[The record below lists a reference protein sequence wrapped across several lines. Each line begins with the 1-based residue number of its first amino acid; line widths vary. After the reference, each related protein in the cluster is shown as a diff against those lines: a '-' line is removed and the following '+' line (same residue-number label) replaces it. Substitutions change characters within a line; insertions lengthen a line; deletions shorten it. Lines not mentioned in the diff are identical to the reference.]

1 MRPRSALPALGLFLA
16 AALAAQEYPPG
27 TFELTPKRDLGLQP
41 VPLVVPGRFAGEVPG
56 DITLNMPP
64 GFSARVFASTGLV
77 GPRSMAWSPDG
88 VLHVASMRLR
98 SEVVALPDG
107 DGDGVAD
114 EWYVAA
120 GGFRW
125 LHSITF
131 FAGDLY
137 AADTHVLV
145 RLSDGDG
152 DGVYEERVELAPLP
166 EADDD
171 LHPARTVV
179 IDELREKIY
188 VNVGSTCDVCREETP
203 ERAAVLEFDL
213 DGSNRRVF
221 ASGLRNATGLEL
233 HPSTNEL
240 WGVVNGHDREGS
252 RLPPERIDI
261 IRDGGFYGWPFAYA
275 YRSWVDFSVF
285 QYTPVLPITRQD
297 SLLVASVPRPVAL
310 APARL
315 APMGIHFYT
324 SDRFP
329 PEYRNAAFI
338 AFRSGHR
345 AAVPGYKVM
354 VLFVEPDGSGA
365 VLADFMTGL
374 GPLVRNPAAA
384 PGEGVRGQ
392 PVGVLSDAG
401 GNLYVTSDFVNDMVI
416 RVTFQTATAIEE
428 AAAEPAEFELE
439 AAFPNP
445 FNARTAIRYSLH
457 AGADV
462 ELALFDV
469 TGRRVATLFDGLQ
482 TAGMHAVFWN
492 GRTDSGIEAASGVYF
507 YRLQV
512 GDRQRSR
519 KLLLLR

>member
-1 MRPRSALPALGLFLA
+1 MRPRRALPTLVLFFS

-27 TFELTPKRDLGLQP
+27 TLELTPTWDLGLQP
-41 VPLVVPGRFAGEVPG
+41 SPLVVPERFEVEIPG

-64 GFSARVFASTGLV
+64 GFSAQVFASTGLV
-77 GPRSMAWSPDG
+77 GPRFMAWSPDG

-98 SEVVALPDG
+98 SEVVALPDR

-125 LHSITF
+125 LHSIAF

-145 RLSDGDG
+145 RLSDLDG
-152 DGVYEERVELAPLP
+152 DGVFEERAELAPLP
-166 EADDD
+166 EADGD
-171 LHPARTVV
+171 LHPTRTVV
-179 IDELREKIY
+179 IDELRRKIY
-188 VNVGSTCDVCREETP
+188 VNVGSTCDLCREATP
-203 ERAAVLEFDL
+203 ERAAVLEFDF

-221 ASGLRNATGLEL
+221 ASGLRNATGLAL
-233 HPSTNEL
+233 HPSKNEL

-275 YRSWVDFSVF
+275 HRSWVDFSVL
-285 QYTPVLPITRQD
+285 QYAPVLPITRDD
-297 SLLVASVPRPVAL
+297 SLLVASIPRPVAL

-324 SDRFP
+324 ADRFP
-329 PEYRNAAFI
+329 PDYRNAAFI
-338 AFRSGHR
+338 AFRAGHK
-345 AAVPGYKVM
+345 AAVPGWKVM
-354 VLFVEPDGSGA
+354 VLFVEPDGSSA

-374 GPLVRNPAAA
+374 GPLVRDASAV

-392 PVGVLSDAG
+392 PVGVTTDAEG
-401 GNLYVTSDFVNDMVI
+401 ALYVTSDFVNHMVI
-416 RVTFQTATAIEE
+416 RVTYEAPTAAEE
-428 AAAEPAEFELE
+428 AGEEPADFELE
-439 AAFPNP
+439 ANYPNP
-445 FNARTAIRYSLH
+445 FNASTAIRYSLR
-457 AGADV
+457 AVADV
-462 ELALFDV
+462 ELVLFDV
-469 TGRRVATLFDGLQ
+469 TGRRVATLVDGVQ
-482 TAGMHAVFWN
+482 PAGRHTAYWD
-492 GRTDSGIEAASGVYF
+492 GRMNSGVEVASGIYI
-507 YRLQV
+507 YRLRV
-512 GDRQRSR
+512 GERQRAR

>member
-1 MRPRSALPALGLFLA
+1 MGRRPALPGLAFFFA

-27 TFELTPKRDLGLQP
+27 TFELTPTRDLDLQP
-41 VPLVVPGRFAGEVPG
+41 SPLVVPERFAGEIPG
-56 DITLNMPP
+56 DITLNMPT
-64 GFSARVFASTGLV
+64 GFSARVFAATGLV
-77 GPRSMAWSPDG
+77 GPRFMAWSPDG

-98 SEVVALPDG
+98 SEVVALPDH

-125 LHSITF
+125 LHSMAF
-131 FAGDLY
+131 FEGDLY
-137 AADTHVLV
+137 AADTHVLA
-145 RLSDGDG
+145 RLSDRDG
-152 DGVYEERVELAPLP
+152 DGVYEERIELAPLP
-166 EADDD
+166 EADGD
-171 LHPARTVV
+171 LHPTRTVV
-179 IDELREKIY
+179 IDEIRRRIF
-188 VNVGSTCDVCREETP
+188 VNVGSSCDLCREETP

-221 ASGLRNATGLEL
+221 ASGLRNATGLAL
-233 HPSTNEL
+233 HPSTNDL

-285 QYTPVLPITRQD
+285 QYAPVLPITRQD
-297 SLLVASVPRPVAL
+297 SLLVAKVPRPVAL

-329 PEYRNAAFI
+329 PEYRDAAFI
-338 AFRSGHR
+338 AFRAGHK
-345 AAVPGYKVM
+345 AAVPGWKVK

-374 GPLVRNPAAA
+374 GPLVRDPAAA

-392 PVGVLSDAG
+392 PVGVVSDAG
-401 GNLYVTSDFVNDMVI
+401 GNLYVTSDFVNHMVI
-416 RVTFQTATAIEE
+416 RVTYQAPTAVEE
-428 AAAEPAEFELE
+428 AAAPTPDFELE
-439 AAFPNP
+439 ANYPNP
-445 FNARTAIRYSLH
+445 FNARTAIRYSLQV
-457 AGADV
+457 GGDV
-462 ELALFDV
+462 ELVLFDV
-469 TGRRVATLFDGLQ
+469 SGRRVTTLVDSPQ
-482 TAGMHAVFWN
+482 PAGWHAVSWD
-492 GRTDSGIEAASGVYF
+492 GRTASGLEAASGVYF
-507 YRLQV
+507 YRLKS
-512 GDRQRSR
+512 GDLQRSR

>member
-1 MRPRSALPALGLFLA
+1 MGRRPALPGLAFFFA

-27 TFELTPKRDLGLQP
+27 TFELTPTRDLDLQAS
-41 VPLVVPGRFAGEVPG
+41 PLAVPGRFDGEIPG
-56 DITLNMPP
+56 DITLNMPT
-64 GFSARVFASTGLV
+64 GFSARVFAATGLV
-77 GPRSMAWSPDG
+77 GPRFMAWSPDG

-98 SEVVALPDG
+98 SEVVALPDH

-125 LHSITF
+125 LHSMAF
-131 FAGDLY
+131 FEGDLY

-145 RLSDGDG
+145 RLSDRDG
-152 DGVYEERVELAPLP
+152 DGVYEERIELAPLP
-166 EADDD
+166 EADGD
-171 LHPARTVV
+171 LHPTRTVV
-179 IDELREKIY
+179 IDEIRRKIF
-188 VNVGSTCDVCREETP
+188 VNVGSSCDLCREETP

-221 ASGLRNATGLEL
+221 ASGLRNATGLAL

-285 QYTPVLPITRQD
+285 QYAPVLPVTRQD
-297 SLLVASVPRPVAL
+297 SLLVAKVPRPVAL

-329 PEYRNAAFI
+329 PEYRDAAFI
-338 AFRSGHR
+338 AFRAGHK
-345 AAVPGYKVM
+345 AAVPGWKVK

-374 GPLVRNPAAA
+374 GPLVRDPAAA

-392 PVGVLSDAG
+392 PVGVISDAG
-401 GNLYVTSDFVNDMVI
+401 GNLYVTSDFVNHMVI
-416 RVTFQTATAIEE
+416 RVTYQAPTAVEE
-428 AAAEPAEFELE
+428 AAAAPDGFELE
-439 AAFPNP
+439 ANYPNP

-457 AGADV
+457 AGGDV
-462 ELALFDV
+462 ELVLFDV
-469 TGRRVATLFDGLQ
+469 TGRRVATLVDGQ
-482 TAGMHAVFWN
+482 QPAGTHAVYWD
-492 GRTDSGIEAASGVYF
+492 GRTDSGVEAASGVYF
-507 YRLQV
+507 YRLQA

>member
-1 MRPRSALPALGLFLA
+1 MYGTASGLA
-16 AALAAQEYPPG
+16 G
-27 TFELTPKRDLGLQP
+27 TGAFFRCRARGAGVPTRHLGLQSI
-41 VPLVVPGRFAGEVPG
+41 PLVVPERFAGEIPG

-64 GFSARVFASTGLV
+64 GFSARVFAATGLV
-77 GPRSMAWSPDG
+77 GPRFMAWSPDG
-88 VLHVASMRLR
+88 VLHVASMRR
-98 SEVVALPDG
+98 GSEVVALPDH

-125 LHSITF
+125 LNSIAF

-137 AADTHVLV
+137 AADTHMLV
-145 RLSDGDG
+145 RLSDRDG
-152 DGVYEERVELAPLP
+152 DGVYEERLDLAPLP
-166 EADDD
+166 EVDGD

-188 VNVGSTCDVCREETP
+188 VNVGSTCDLCREDTP
-203 ERAAVLEFDL
+203 ERAAVLEFDF

-221 ASGLRNATGLEL
+221 ASGLRNATGLAL

-261 IRDGGFYGWPFAYA
+261 IREGGFYGWPFAYA
-275 YRSWVDFSVF
+275 YRSWVDFSVL
-285 QYTPVLPITRQD
+285 QYAPVLPITRED
-297 SLLVASVPRPVAL
+297 SLLVTVVPRPVAL

-324 SDRFP
+324 ADRFP
-329 PEYRNAAFI
+329 REYRNAAFI
-338 AFRSGHR
+338 SFRAGHK
-345 AAVPGYKVM
+345 AAVPGWKVT
-354 VLFVEPDGSGA
+354 VLFVDADGSGA
-365 VLADFMTGL
+365 VLSDFMTGL
-374 GPLVRNPAAA
+374 GPLVRDPAAA

-392 PVGVLSDAG
+392 PVGLITDAG
-401 GNLYVTSDFVNDMVI
+401 GNLYVTSDFVNHMVI
-416 RVTFQTATAIEE
+416 RVTYEAATAVEE

-439 AAFPNP
+439 ANHPNP
-445 FNARTAIRYSLH
+445 FNASTAIRYSLQANTH
-457 AGADV
+457 V

-469 TGRRVATLFDGLQ
+469 SGGRVATLVDGVQ
-482 TAGMHAVFWN
+482 PAGRHTAYWD
-492 GRTDSGIEAASGVYF
+492 GRMNSGVEVASGIYF
-507 YRLQV
+507 YRLRV
-512 GDRQRSR
+512 GDRQRAR

>member
-1 MRPRSALPALGLFLA
+1 MGPRPALPALTFFLA

-27 TFELTPKRDLGLQP
+27 TFELTPTRDLGLQP
-41 VPLVVPGRFAGEVPG
+41 VPLVVPERFAGGIPG

-64 GFSARVFASTGLV
+64 GFSAQVFAANGLV
-77 GPRSMAWSPDG
+77 GPRFMAWNPEG

-98 SEVVALPDG
+98 SEVVALPDR

-120 GGFRW
+120 AGFRW
-125 LHSITF
+125 LHSIAF

-145 RLSDGDG
+145 RLSDRDG
-152 DGVYEERVELAPLP
+152 DGVYEERVSLAPLP
-166 EADDD
+166 EADGD
-171 LHPARTVV
+171 LHPTRTVL

-188 VNVGSTCDVCREETP
+188 VNVGSTCDLCREETP

-213 DGSNRRVF
+213 DGSSRRVF
-221 ASGLRNATGLEL
+221 ASGLRNATGLAL
-233 HPSTNEL
+233 HPKTNEL

-285 QYTPVLPITRQD
+285 QYAPVLPITRQD

-329 PEYRNAAFI
+329 AEYRNAAFI
-338 AFRSGHR
+338 AFRAGHK
-345 AAVPGYKVM
+345 AAVPGWKVM
-354 VLFVEPDGSGA
+354 VLFVEPDGSGPI
-365 VLADFMTGL
+365 LADFMTGL
-374 GPLVRNPAAA
+374 GPLVQDPAAA

-392 PVGVLSDAG
+392 PVGVVSDAG
-401 GNLYVTSDFVNDMVI
+401 GNLYVTSDFVNHMVI
-416 RVTFQTATAIEE
+416 RVTYRAETAVEE
-428 AAAEPAEFELE
+428 AAAPPAAFELE
-439 AAFPNP
+439 ANYPNP
-445 FNARTAIRYSLH
+445 FNARTAIRYSLP

-462 ELALFDV
+462 ELVLFDV
-469 TGRRVATLFDGLQ
+469 TGRRVATLVDGQQPGGTHAVVWDGL
-482 TAGMHAVFWN
+482 
-492 GRTDSGIEAASGVYF
+492 TDSGVEVASGVYF

-512 GDRQRSR
+512 GDRRRSR

>member
-1 MRPRSALPALGLFLA
+1 MGPRPALPVLGLFLA

-27 TFELTPKRDLGLQP
+27 TFELTPGRDLGLQP

-56 DITLNMPP
+56 DITLNLPP
-64 GFSARVFASTGLV
+64 GFSAQVFASTGLV
-77 GPRSMAWSPDG
+77 GPRFMAWSPDG
-88 VLHVASMRLR
+88 ALHVASMRLR
-98 SEVVALPDG
+98 SEVVALPDR

-114 EWYVAA
+114 KWYVAA

-125 LHSITF
+125 LHSIAF

-145 RLSDGDG
+145 RLSDRDG

-166 EADDD
+166 EAGGD
-171 LHPARTVV
+171 LHPTRTVV
-179 IDELREKIY
+179 IDEPREKIY
-188 VNVGSTCDVCREETP
+188 VNVGSSCDVCREETP
-203 ERAAVLEFDL
+203 ERATVLEFDL

-221 ASGLRNATGLEL
+221 ASGLRNASGLAL

-285 QYTPVLPITRQD
+285 QYAPVLPITRQD

-338 AFRSGHR
+338 AFRSGHK

-416 RVTFQTATAIEE
+416 RVTFQTATAIGE

-439 AAFPNP
+439 AAYPNP

-469 TGRRVATLFDGLQ
+469 TGRRVATLADGLQ
-482 TAGMHAVFWN
+482 AAGMHAVFWD
-492 GRTDSGIEAASGVYF
+492 GRTDSGVEAASGVYF